1 MLTGEVIWNAAEE
14 GCAAG
19 VRTAAG
25 DGGESE
31 AGVQRERGRSGV
43 GGELVAAEPGE
54 RAAGGVRGGGGGS
67 AGRDDSAGG

>member
-43 GGELVAAEPGE
+43 GGELVPYFGLKVFQNPSSADIVRVLE
-54 RAAGGVRGGGGGS
+54 RV
-67 AGRDDSAGG
+67 